1 MLRLT
6 FLLRK
11 KPNLSHDEFYQY
23 WLEEHGP
30 LVASH
35 ARRLGALRYVQ
46 VHTLRDEAALAAAAG
61 MAKARGGMEPIYDGV
76 AEAWFESRAALMEAG
91 FSPAGRAAAAALVED
106 EAKFIDLPNSPLWL
120 CHEFPQ
126 VNPTPETLVA
136 TPRSGLVKLY
146 FPLRMKPN
154 LPPSEAHEYWYA
166 NHGPLIRRQAAGSGI
181 RRYVQVHRVRD
192 ERLDAAF
199 TSARG
204 TAVDAYDG
212 HAELWFERAALA
224 GSTPEQVAAGR
235 RAVAD
240 EAHFIDFKRST
251 MWLAKE
257 HVFVDHL

>member
-11 KPNLSHDEFYQY
+11 KPSLSHDEFYGY

-46 VHTLRDEAALAAAAG
+46 VHTLRDEAALTAAAA

-76 AEAWFESRAALMEAG
+76 EEVWFESRAALVEAAS
-91 FSPAGRAAAAALVED
+91 SPAGRAAAVALVED
-106 EAKFIDLPNSPLWL
+106 EAQFIDLPKSPLWL

-126 VNPTPETLVA
+126 VNPTPENLVA

-146 FPLRMKPN
+146 FPLRMN
-154 LPPSEAHEYWYA
+154 RTLALSEAHQYWYA

-181 RRYVQVHRVRD
+181 LRYLQVHRVRD
-192 ERLDAAF
+192 EQLDAA
-199 TSARG
+199 SAATRE
-204 TAVDAYDG
+204 TAVEAYDG
-212 HAELWFERAALA
+212 HAELWFERDALA
-224 GSTPEQVAAGR
+224 GSTPERVEAGR

-240 EAHFIDFKRST
+240 EAHFIDFKRSS

-257 HVFVDHL
+257 HVFVDHR

>member
-11 KPNLSHDEFYQY
+11 KPELSHDEFYRY

-76 AEAWFESRAALMEAG
+76 AEVWFESRAALLEAA
-91 FSPAGRAAAAALVED
+91 FSPAGRTAASDLVKD

-120 CHEFPQ
+120 GHEFPQ
-126 VNPTPETLVA
+126 VNPTPENLVA

-146 FPLRMKPN
+146 FPLRMKTA
-154 LPPSEAHEYWYA
+154 LALGEAHVHWYA

-199 TSARG
+199 NGARG
-204 TAVDAYDG
+204 TAVEAYDG
-212 HAELWFERAALA
+212 HAELWFERDALA
-224 GSTPEQVAAGR
+224 GSTPERVEAGR

-240 EAHFIDFKRST
+240 EAHFIDFKRSAI
-251 MWLAKE
+251 WLAKE

>member
-1 MLRLT
+1 MLRVT

-11 KPNLSHDEFYQY
+11 QPSLSHDEFYRY
-23 WLEEHGP
+23 WREEHGP
-30 LVASH
+30 LVAGH
-35 ARRLGALRYVQ
+35 AQRLGALRYVQ
-46 VHTLRDEAALAAAAG
+46 VHTLGDEAALNSAAG

-76 AEAWFESRAALMEAG
+76 AEVWFESREALLAAA
-91 FSPAGRAAAAALVED
+91 STPAGRAAAKELVAD

-120 CHEFPQ
+120 GHEYPQ
-126 VNPTPETLVA
+126 VNPTPENIVA

-146 FPLRMKPN
+146 FPLRMKPD
-154 LPPSEAHEYWYA
+154 LPLTDAHQYWCA
-166 NHGPLIRRQAAGSGI
+166 DHGPLIRRQAAGSGI
-181 RRYVQVHRVRD
+181 QRYLQVHRVRD

-204 TAVDAYDG
+204 TEVEAYDG

-240 EAHFIDFKRST
+240 EAHFIDFKRSAI
-251 MWLAKE
+251 WLAKE
-257 HVFVDHL
+257 HVFVDHR